1 LTERTAEATSATR
14 PWSDAL
20 RRLERGVDWLF
31 EGTTR
36 SVVYSSLRIGTAA
49 IFLVRHSDWLRPWV
63 FLEHHRFVRGLMFL
77 EPSPLEPRLVSPILS
92 GFALG
97 DGATRALVLMRTAL
111 SVLLL
116 FGVRARLS
124 AALLGVVSY
133 LLLLA
138 DRYRYYHHLHL
149 LYVSLLFLALAPLG
163 SSLSLEHGVRRAFGL
178 IRGSGSNVAPA
189 TASLLLAETPA
200 WPLQLIRALVI
211 GVYLAAGVSKLDA
224 SWLDGD
230 ALRELERFRV
240 LKGPF
245 WESVRNAVGHATV
258 AKLSLI
264 TELALPVALMLR
276 PTRRLAILGG
286 WAFHAGISAC
296 MPVYSFGI
304 QMSLFLL
311 AFWPDIR
318 TPDRQSMTDT
328 SPSNTRISR

>member
-1 LTERTAEATSATR
+1 VASADTSAPSLARELT
-14 PWSDAL
+14 L
-20 RRLERGVDWLF
+20 RFERGVDRLF

-36 SVVYSSLRIGTAA
+36 SFVYSGLRIGTALV
-49 IFLVRHSDWLRPWV
+49 FLVRHSDWLRPWV

-77 EPSPLEPRLVSPILS
+77 ESSPLEPRLVSPVLS

-97 DGATRALVLMRTAL
+97 DGATRALVVARTVL

-116 FGVRARLS
+116 LGVRARLS
-124 AALLGVVSY
+124 AGLLGVVSY

-149 LYVSLLFLALAPLG
+149 LYVSLLFLALAPIG
-163 SSLSLEHGVRRAFGL
+163 SSLSVEHAAKRLLGKL
-178 IRGSGSNVAPA
+178 RGAPPGHPA
-189 TASLLLAETPA
+189 PLLLAEAPA

-211 GVYLAAGVSKLDA
+211 GVYVAAGVSKLDA
-224 SWLDGD
+224 SWLEGD
-230 ALRELERFRV
+230 ALRELERFFV
-240 LKGPF
+240 LKGTF
-245 WESVRNAVGHATV
+245 WAWVREAVGHAMV
-258 AKLSLI
+258 ARLALV
-264 TELALPVALMLR
+264 TELALPVGLMLR

-286 WAFHAGISAC
+286 WAFHAGISAS

-318 TPDRQSMTDT
+318 RPPHHLMTNPAAPD
-328 SPSNTRISR
+328 TRIPR